1 MGGNNLSTNVSG
13 TISGAGGSLVK
24 VGTGTLTLSGAN
36 TYTGGTTILGGTISV
51 SNDANLG
58 GASGG
63 LTLTGGTGTLQTTD
77 SFASARPVTLGFA
90 GGIIDTMANTLTLSG
105 PIGGT
110 GTLNKIGSGTLN
122 LTGNNTYTGGT
133 QVLAGTL
140 SVSSSLASF
149 VFVNNG
155 ATLGGSGTIVGN
167 VVNAGMVSP
176 GNSIG
181 TLTINGNYA
190 QSAGSTYQVEV
201 NSSGQGDRVNISG
214 IATLLIRRHGQCR
227 RPAPGSYAPRT
238 TYTILNAAGGRD
250 PAPHSGVTSN
260 FAFLNHQVLRTTPTM
275 YS

>member
-155 ATLGGSGTIVGN
+155 ATLGGNGTISGPVFNFGTL
-167 VVNAGMVSP
+167 AP

-181 TLTINGNYA
+181 LLTVNGAYTQA
-190 QSAGSTYQVEV
+190 AGSAYQVEI
-201 NSSGQGDRVNISG
+201 NAAGQNDRINIAG
-214 IATLLIRRHGQCR
+214 APGTATIQGGTVEVVAQ
-227 RPAPGSYAPRT
+227 PGSYGKST
-238 TYTILNAAGGRD
+238 TYTIVNATG
-250 PAPHSGVTSN
+250 GVTG
-260 FAFLNHQVLRTTPTM
+260 T
-275 YS
+275 